1 VHTLG
6 IDLGGTYARAGV
18 VDAEGRIVAAA
29 KTALT
34 SRTPEAVVAA
44 IQGAASDALE
54 LAKETASE
62 VASCGIGVAGQLRP
76 GGFVSVAP
84 NLGWRDVPF
93 GQLLAAALGRNVRV
107 VNDLAAAAW
116 GEFSSGAGRG
126 VNDIF
131 VVFVGSGVGSSMISG
146 GRQLVGATG
155 VAGEFGH
162 TKVVPGPNGRQ
173 CGCGERGCLEAY
185 VGGHNLNRQ
194 MREAVERV
202 GAGTRL
208 FQMAA
213 GDLGKLTYASLEE
226 AALGGDAAAKEIY
239 DTAAFYLGVAVANM
253 VTVLNPARLI
263 LGGGVLNHCPGLRQ
277 RVEEH
282 VMAFAN
288 ANARAAVQ
296 VKTAALGDDSGLI
309 GAALLA
315 RSAAG

>member
-34 SRTPEAVVAA
+34 QRTPEAVVAA
-44 IQGAASDALE
+44 IQGAAKDALS
-54 LAKETASE
+54 LAKETSAE

-131 VVFVGSGVGSSMISG
+131 VVFVGSGVGSSIISG
-146 GRQLVGATG
+146 GRQLHGSTG

-162 TKVVPGPNGRQ
+162 TKVVPGAAGRQ

-194 MREAVERV
+194 MREAVERL

-208 FQMAA
+208 FDLAA
-213 GDLGKLTYASLEE
+213 GDVSRLTSASLEE
-226 AALGGDAAAKEIY
+226 AALGGDPAAKEIY
-239 DTAAFYLGVAVANM
+239 DTAALYLGVAVANM

-263 LGGGVLNHCPGLRQ
+263 LGGGVINHCPALRQ
-277 RVEEH
+277 RVEDH
-282 VMAFAN
+282 VMAFTN

-315 RSAAG
+315 RSAA

>member
-6 IDLGGTYARAGV
+6 IDLGGTYARAAV

-34 SRTPEAVVAA
+34 HRSPEAVVAA
-44 IQGAASDALE
+44 IQGATQDALG
-54 LAKETASE
+54 LAKETAAE

-93 GQLLAAALGRNVRV
+93 GQLLASALGRNVRV

-131 VVFVGSGVGSSMISG
+131 VVFVGSGVGSSIISG
-146 GRQLVGATG
+146 GRQLVGSTG

-162 TKVVPGPNGRQ
+162 TKVVPGPNGRH
-173 CGCGERGCLEAY
+173 CGCGELGCLEAY

-194 MREAVERV
+194 MREAVERL

-208 FQMAA
+208 FQMAG
-213 GDLGKLTYASLEE
+213 GDLSRLTSLSLEE
-226 AALGGDAAAKEIY
+226 AALGGDPAAKEIY
-239 DTAAFYLGVAVANM
+239 DTAALYLGVSVANL
-253 VTVLNPARLI
+253 VTLLNPARLI
-263 LGGGVLNHCPGLRQ
+263 LGGGVINHCPGLRQ

-282 VMAFAN
+282 VLAFAN

-315 RSAAG
+315 RSAA